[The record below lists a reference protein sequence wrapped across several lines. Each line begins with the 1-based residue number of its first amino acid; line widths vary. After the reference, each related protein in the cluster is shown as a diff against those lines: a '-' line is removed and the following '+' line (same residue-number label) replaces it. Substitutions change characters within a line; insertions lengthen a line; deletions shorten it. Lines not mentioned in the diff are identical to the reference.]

1 MKTVYLALGSNL
13 GDREARL
20 REAVAKLEAAE
31 IHILRRSPV
40 YETEPQDVRDQGW
53 FLNAVVEAETA
64 LFPMQL
70 LARTQKIEREMGRQR
85 VKVSGPRS
93 IDIDI
98 LLYGNFVI
106 RTPQLEIPH
115 PRMTARRR
123 LRCPTCGK
131 MAERVI
137 SGGAGLVF
145 KGSGFYATDYK
156 RAGEKRS
163 EGEKQDSK
171 AEKSESK
178 VPEGPKPSGSADK

>member
-1 MKTVYLALGSNL
+1 VKTVYLALGSNL

-53 FLNAVVEAETA
+53 FLNAVLEAETA

-115 PRMTARRR
+115 PRMTARRFVLEPLATLAPD
-123 LRCPTCGK
+123 LRHLVTGK
-131 MAERVI
+131 TVREMLAEIQGQQV
-137 SGGAGLVF
+137 A
-145 KGSGFYATDYK
+145 ATNLTL
-156 RAGEKRS
+156 
-163 EGEKQDSK
+163 
-171 AEKSESK
+171 
-178 VPEGPKPSGSADK
+178 